1 MRWTPEN
8 LPDLSGKTYA
18 ITGGNS
24 GLGLEAAKILTKK
37 GARVVITAR
46 SKGKADEALEAVRAH
61 SPGAEVAFVRLDL
74 ADAAS
79 VTEAAAAL
87 TSACPRIDAIINNA
101 GVMQPPETRT
111 KEGFE
116 LQLATNHL
124 GHFRLNSLLFA
135 HLEAS
140 SARIVPVSSIAHKLG
155 SIHFDDLMGTKKYD
169 ATDFY
174 AQSKLAN
181 LLYAFEL
188 QRRLTKRGS
197 RVTAIACHP
206 GYAATN
212 LQTAGVGLE
221 GGSKFYRV
229 LYSITNAIVAQ
240 KAEHGAYPLVL
251 AAADPSA
258 EPGAYYGPTGLAQAR
273 GPVGKSYVHPK
284 AKDEDVARRLWEV
297 TESLVGP
304 FFPS

>member
-1 MRWTPEN
+1 MRWTPEK
-8 LPDLSGKTYA
+8 LPDLSGKTYV

-46 SKGKADEALEAVRAH
+46 SKGKAEEALETVRAH
-61 SPGAEVAFVRLDL
+61 SPGADVGFVLLDL
-74 ADAAS
+74 ADAES
-79 VTEAAAAL
+79 VTVAAAAL
-87 TSACPRIDAIINNA
+87 AKACPRIDAIINNA

-116 LQLATNHL
+116 LQFATNHL

-140 SARIVPVSSIAHKLG
+140 SARIVPVSSIAHKFG
-155 SIHFDDLMGTKKYD
+155 SIHFDDLMGKKKYD
-169 ATDFY
+169 ATEWY
-174 AQSKLAN
+174 SQSKLAN

-206 GYAATN
+206 GYSATN
-212 LQTAGVGLE
+212 LQSAGVGQE
-221 GGSKFYRV
+221 GGSKFFRA
-229 LYSITNAIVAQ
+229 LYSVTNAVMAQ
-240 KAEHGAYPLVL
+240 KAEYGSYPLVL
-251 AAADPSA
+251 AAADPNA
-258 EPGAYYGPTGLAQAR
+258 EPGAYYGPTGLGQSR

-284 AKDEDVARRLWEV
+284 AQDEDVARRLWEV
-297 TESLVGP
+297 SESLVGP
-304 FFPS
+304 FFGG